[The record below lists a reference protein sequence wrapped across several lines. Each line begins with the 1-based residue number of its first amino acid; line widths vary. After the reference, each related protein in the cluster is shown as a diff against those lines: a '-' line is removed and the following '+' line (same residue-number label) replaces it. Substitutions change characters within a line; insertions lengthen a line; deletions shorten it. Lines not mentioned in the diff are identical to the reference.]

1 MLHHRRTSS
10 NISRWNFI
18 KTGLLI
24 VALSL
29 CFIYD
34 RSFFFYPPNLAPAW
48 NNIYF
53 DAVGLIFGIILLLC
67 GLFDWNNN
75 FVISISLAVITG
87 FLAVLI
93 VAESFH
99 IFGAGFFRFHPSVVL
114 EIYAIVNIMQ
124 IAYERTPER

>member
-1 MLHHRRTSS
+1 MKNWDSHKIR
-10 NISRWNFI
+10 RWNFA
-18 KTGLLI
+18 KTGLLV

-34 RSFFFYPPNLAPAW
+34 RSFFFYPPNLAPTW
-48 NNIYF
+48 NNIWF
-53 DAVGLIFGIILLLC
+53 DTIGLVFGLVLFIC

-75 FVISISLAVITG
+75 FVISISLAIIAG

-99 IFGAGFFRFHPSVVL
+99 IFGDGFFRFHPIVVL
-114 EIYAIVNIMQ
+114 EIYAIANILQ
-124 IAYERTPER
+124 IAYERTPEN